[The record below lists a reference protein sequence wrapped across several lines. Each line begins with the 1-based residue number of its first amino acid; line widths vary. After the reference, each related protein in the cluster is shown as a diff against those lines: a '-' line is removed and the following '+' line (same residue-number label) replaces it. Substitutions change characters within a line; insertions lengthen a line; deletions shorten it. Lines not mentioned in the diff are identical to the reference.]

1 MLSSPVEKPV
11 KHSVDCNRPQDSGR
25 KSTISDEP
33 IKKASKVHQTPHKF
47 LSFRRWFSCTGIAQP
62 ASKIKLF
69 GEISSIRG
77 VQRIFRAETPFIR
90 MLWILFVISMTCLLT
105 ISSFMLIV
113 DYLQYTTSWHTRTL
127 PDDKSEFP
135 AITLCAHNPFSLR
148 ANRLWSTG
156 EVISPNQVKS
166 QMAAISLQMLNQ
178 DKVEDSVIMALSD
191 SFEFYYTNLSPE
203 DSQKISH
210 DFAIIPHCILYSPEH
225 TVVAE
230 KCEMENVT
238 PVVRRIFSH
247 PKYFNCL
254 TIEGGRNETTTDI
267 SRLVLLA
274 HLVPSSEVVPAKSS
288 FIMDTFTRG
297 EGIKVVIHE
306 RNTYPQ
312 IERYGFNVQPN
323 RMNEIIYETIS
334 WKRLSTPVAP
344 CRDSQTPISDLGVN
358 YTYETSQCLD
368 IATQAEMIQ
377 RCGCMNSEWPRPVQ
391 AVRGLHHV
399 PYCTSMN
406 RNMSVQDT
414 ATVLSKR
421 LACSRIFFDELPGI
435 RERIIRAGICIPRCR
450 FFTYD
455 TKLSVTS
462 WEPSPVKLSS
472 YTNSYRI
479 VEEYLTDPNELR
491 KKALANFLQ
500 SIIDP
505 TVNSS
510 SEQLNKRIGD
520 YKQFGDGTYTYIS
533 LIRRDFETTLK
544 EERLVF
550 DAHILLSRIGGL
562 CSLCIG
568 LTMAFFI
575 EIIEFI
581 YAVFHTKESN
591 HSNSKNNLNH
601 AKESSNLDL
610 NKLSEISAGQRHSL
624 CVPLD
629 NVPLNQPTDV
639 QGQYIG

>member
-1 MLSSPVEKPV
+1 MEVDRKELMLSNPDGT
-11 KHSVDCNRPQDSGR
+11 SVREDPESIRLAADCNQRQVGSGPVRSDMLIRADSG
-25 KSTISDEP
+25 
-33 IKKASKVHQTPHKF
+33 PHV
-47 LSFRRWFSCTGIAQP
+47 SFRKCCACIGITQP

-90 MLWILFVISMTCLLT
+90 TLWILFVISMTCLLT
-105 ISSFMLIV
+105 VSSFMLIV
-113 DYLQYTTSWHTRTL
+113 DYLQYTTSWHTRSL

-135 AITLCAHNPFSLR
+135 AITLCAHNPFSLK
-148 ANRLWSTG
+148 ANKLWSTG
-156 EVISPNQVKS
+156 HVISPNQVKS
-166 QMAAISLQMLNQ
+166 NMAAVSLEMLNQ

-210 DFAIIPHCILYSPEH
+210 DFEIIPHCILYSPEH

-238 PVVRRIFSH
+238 AMVRRTFSH

-254 TIEGGRNETTTDI
+254 TIEGGGNESTSDI

-274 HLVPSSEVVPAKSS
+274 HLVPSSKIVQARSA

-323 RMNEIIYETIS
+323 RMNEIIYETLS

-344 CRDSQTPISDLGVN
+344 CKDSQPPISDLGVN

-368 IATQAEMIQ
+368 IATQEEMIR
-377 RCGCMNSEWPRPVQ
+377 RCGCMNSEWPRPTR
-391 AVRGLHHV
+391 AVHGPRLV
-399 PYCTSMN
+399 PYCTSMD
-406 RNMSVQDT
+406 RNSSVEVT
-414 ATVLSKR
+414 ATVLSER
-421 LACSRIFFDELPGI
+421 LACSRIFFEELPVI

-472 YTNSYRI
+472 YTANYRI
-479 VEEYLTDPNELR
+479 VEEYLTEPIESKKKELSS
-491 KKALANFLQ
+491 FLQ

-505 TVNSS
+505 TLDSAD
-510 SEQLNKRIGD
+510 EQWNKRIGD

-533 LIRRDFETTLK
+533 LIRRDFDTTLK
-544 EERLVF
+544 EEKLVF
-550 DAHILLSRIGGL
+550 DAPILLSRIGGL

-581 YAVFHTKESN
+581 YAVFHSN
-591 HSNSKNNLNH
+591 NNNNTTNENDDNNNH
-601 AKESSNLDL
+601 TMTHVNELETVSSG
-610 NKLSEISAGQRHSL
+610 KTAH
-624 CVPLD
+624 V
-629 NVPLNQPTDV
+629 T
-639 QGQYIG
+639 